1 MLSIIEP
8 VCAGIMVSLINK
20 YILNGHCSGWFHQVC
35 NTQVVEE
42 QTENEVI
49 EEDAEDDSIP
59 STTTTVTD
67 ASVHVH
73 VHSH

>member
-1 MLSIIEP
+1 MIAFIEP

-20 YILNGHCSGWFHQVC
+20 YILNGGCAGWFQQSC
-35 NTQVVEE
+35 SAEAFRQ
-42 QTENEVI
+42 QDENEMV
-49 EEDAEDDSIP
+49 EAESDSIS

-73 VHSH
+73 CH